1 MQHDEIKGFTDQNE
15 RNKALVN
22 ENKVL
27 EETVMRQ
34 IDKLKETEGLDQRAI
49 AVGLT
54 NIQQAFMWI
63 NRGVFQPQ
71 RVKLEG
77 DAE

>member
-27 EETVMRQ
+27 EEQVMRQ

-49 AVGLT
+49 AIGLT
-54 NIQQAFMWI
+54 NLQQAFMWI

-71 RVKLEG
+71 RVKLDG
-77 DAE
+77 DE